1 MRSTTTESARVYR
14 FPDRHTPDGQ
24 LVEAWITGPE
34 LASLLDIRSL
44 RTLDNWRGLG
54 MPSGKFG
61 RARRYQYTQVLA
73 WLNVRAQ
80 QQANGGQ
87 R

>member
-1 MRSTTTESARVYR
+1 MTADGARVYR

-24 LVEAWITGPE
+24 TVEAWITGPE
-34 LASLLDIRSL
+34 LARLLGIRSL

-54 MPSGKFG
+54 MPSEKFG
-61 RARRYQYTQVLA
+61 RARRYQYTRVLG

-80 QQANGGQ
+80 QQSREGQ
-87 R
+87 S